1 MFKMPVLVVIE
12 SLKAAKDEKS
22 NNYADFLFTGGSI
35 SIPIDRA
42 VFDQLKPLE
51 GSEVT
56 ALFQMKPFQAQG
68 PLLRQLRG
76 VIQPLQILDM
86 ILVVSGQLLGNGLP
100 IRLESHLGQR
110 CSLPTAKI
118 IH

>member
-42 VFDQLKPLE
+42 VFNQLTPLE

-56 ALFQMKPFQAQG
+56 ALFQMKPFQVVRFG
-68 PLLRQLRG
+68 RSVTVFEPSKFLE
-76 VIQPLQILDM
+76 
-86 ILVVSGQLLGNGLP
+86 LV
-100 IRLESHLGQR
+100 E
-110 CSLPTAKI
+110 K
-118 IH
+118 

>member
-1 MFKMPVLVVIE
+1 VSCFMIWFAYVILNEDYKCKPKKGKKMFKMPVLVVIE

-42 VFDQLKPLE
+42 AFDQLKPLE

-56 ALFQMKPFQAQG
+56 ALFQMKPFQVVRFG
-68 PLLRQLRG
+68 RSVTVFEPSKFLE
-76 VIQPLQILDM
+76 
-86 ILVVSGQLLGNGLP
+86 LV
-100 IRLESHLGQR
+100 E
-110 CSLPTAKI
+110 K
-118 IH
+118 